1 MSRQAILETAAD
13 IVAISRWH
21 LFGQKLFQR
30 HAGIVT
36 EIAFFAGVFGAM
48 MKVFGKG
55 LDALPP
61 LMRGIIMTVDRTIY
75 QAALPMYEYFPV
87 TE

>member
-1 MSRQAILETAAD
+1 MRRTTLRWNVRQFPAD
-13 IVAISRWH
+13 KR
-21 LFGQKLFQR
+21 QKLFQR